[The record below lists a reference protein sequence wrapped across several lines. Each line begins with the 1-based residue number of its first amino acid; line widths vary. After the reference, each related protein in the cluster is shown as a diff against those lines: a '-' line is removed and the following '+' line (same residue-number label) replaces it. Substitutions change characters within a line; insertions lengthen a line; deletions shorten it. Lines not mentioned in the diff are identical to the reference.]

1 MFSISY
7 YKRGNLETDRILIA
21 KNYIKTYFFIDLVS
35 AFPVELISVNDDET
49 GYFLSFKYF
58 KLIRLIKL
66 LRGRRINAYLDRLK
80 DYIKYT

>member
-21 KNYIKTYFFIDLVS
+21 KNYLKTYFIIDLIS
-35 AFPVELISVNDDET
+35 AIPVELITENDDDSDI
-49 GYFLSFKYF
+49 YLSLKYF

-66 LRGRRINAYLDRLK
+66 LRGRKINAYLDRLK